1 MHRPLIPML
10 TFLAVALLLVGGTH
24 YWFWSRFVRATDL
37 QAPWRQVATT
47 LLVLGAAMLPLGLV
61 LGRLADAP
69 WARALAFASYV
80 WMGLVFLLMVG
91 LGLAELLHVGT
102 RLTQGVPDPERRLFL
117 ARLFGGGA
125 ASLAALTGAVALRS
139 GLRQPD
145 LVNVTVPLPR
155 LPQDL
160 DGLTIVQI
168 SDLHVGPTIR
178 RDMVESLVARVNAL
192 APDLV
197 AITGDLVDGDVT
209 SLREQTAPLGKLRA
223 KHGVYF
229 VTGNHEY
236 YSGADQWLAELR
248 RLGIRP
254 LRNERVRIGTVDVGL
269 DLAGI
274 DDSSAHRF
282 GGDHGADLAKA
293 VRGRD
298 PAQELVLL
306 AHQPRH
312 IDEAVAAGVGLQL
325 SGHTHGGQIWPF
337 NYLVQL
343 AQPFVAGLGKRAD
356 TWIYVSRG
364 TGYWGPPMRLA
375 APSELTRI
383 TLRSAGPGMVGAVA

>member
-10 TFLAVALLLVGGTH
+10 TFLAVALLLIGGTH
-24 YWFWSRFVRATDL
+24 YWFWTRFVRATDL
-37 QAPWRQVATT
+37 QAPWRQLTT
-47 LLVLGAAMLPLGLV
+47 GLLVLGGLLLPLGLV
-61 LGRLADAP
+61 LGRLVDAP
-69 WARALAFASYV
+69 WSRAVAFASYV
-80 WMGLVFLLMVG
+80 WMGLVFLLLVG
-91 LGLAELLHVGT
+91 LGVAELLHLGT
-102 RLTQGVPDPERRLFL
+102 RLTPGVPDPERRLFL

-125 ASLAALTGAVALRS
+125 ASVAALTGAVALRS
-139 GLRQPD
+139 GLREPE
-145 LVNVTVPLPR
+145 LVEVTVPLRR
-155 LPQDL
+155 LPQAL

-178 RDMVESLVARVNAL
+178 GDMVAALVARVNAL
-192 APDLV
+192 QPDVV
-197 AITGDLVDGDVT
+197 AITGDLVDGEV
-209 SLREQTAPLGKLRA
+209 SALREQTAHLSKLKA

-248 RLGIRP
+248 SLGIRP
-254 LRNERVRIGTVDVGL
+254 LRNERVRIGSVDVGL

-282 GGDHGADLAKA
+282 GGDHGADLDKA

-298 PAQELVLL
+298 PGQELVLL

-337 NYLVQL
+337 NYLVKL
-343 AQPFVAGLGKRAD
+343 AQPFVAGLGQRAG

-375 APSELTRI
+375 APSELTRV
-383 TLRSAGPGMVGAVA
+383 TLRAMVA